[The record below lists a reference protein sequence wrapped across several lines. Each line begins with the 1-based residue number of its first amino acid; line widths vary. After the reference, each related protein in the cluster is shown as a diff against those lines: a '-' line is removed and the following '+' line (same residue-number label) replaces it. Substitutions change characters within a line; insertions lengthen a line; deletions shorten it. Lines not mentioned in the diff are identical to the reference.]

1 MVVSFN
7 AVNLSTKINIIMKH
21 QYTADKFFDNVD
33 YVSIIDTVKGIYT
46 SDGSMNVLLDFERV
60 LDESDLYAYRNWELG
75 ELVQGPDVR
84 RYSVSCVFMWPYD
97 LMPNPK
103 GGRRLVAVGCKVKF
117 AKSKI
122 KVPIEVEDYADYVP
136 GTRYPKMVERS
147 VWFVYI
153 EIPKE
158 LLDDIKE
165 GSIDLAGQT
174 IDLEEIDNAYDQD
187 LDQSGT
193 QDEEQS
199 TAPDTQ
205 GQPVA
210 PMPAM

>member
-1 MVVSFN
+1 
-7 AVNLSTKINIIMKH
+7 MKH
-21 QYTADKFFDNVD
+21 QTADKFFDNVNF
-33 YVSIIDTVKGIYT
+33 VSIVDTVKGIFT
-46 SDGSMNVLLDFERV
+46 SDGSMNTLLDFERV
-60 LDESDLYAYRNWELG
+60 LDESDLYAYKNWDLG

-103 GGRRLVAVGCKVKF
+103 GGRRLTNIGCTVKF

-122 KVPIEVEDYADYVP
+122 KVPVEVKNYDDYVP
-136 GTRYPKMVERS
+136 GTRYPKMNERS

-174 IDLEEIDNAYDQD
+174 IDLDEIDSAYDQD
-187 LDQSGT
+187 LDKTGEQEENNEGT
-193 QDEEQS
+193 Q
-199 TAPDTQ
+199 PDTTGAQVDTQQSIQ
-205 GQPVA
+205 GT
-210 PMPAM
+210 

>member
-1 MVVSFN
+1 
-7 AVNLSTKINIIMKH
+7 MKH
-21 QYTADKFFDNVD
+21 LQTADKFFDNVD
-33 YVSIIDTVKGIYT
+33 YVSIVDTIKGIYT

-103 GGRRLVAVGCKVKF
+103 GGRRLVSIGCKVKF

-122 KVPIEVEDYADYVP
+122 KVPIEIEDYEDYVP
-136 GTRYPKMVERS
+136 GTRYPKMVERP

-165 GSIDLAGQT
+165 GSIDLAGQS

-193 QDEEQS
+193 SDSEES

-205 GQPVA
+205 GQPA
-210 PMPAM
+210 TPTPAM

>member
-1 MVVSFN
+1 
-7 AVNLSTKINIIMKH
+7 MKH
-21 QYTADKFFDNVD
+21 QTADKFFDNVNF
-33 YVSIIDTVKGIYT
+33 VSIVDTVKGIFT
-46 SDGSMNVLLDFERV
+46 SDGSMNTLLDFERV
-60 LDESDLYAYRNWELG
+60 LDESDLYAYRNWDLG

-103 GGRRLVAVGCKVKF
+103 GGRRLTNIGCTVKF

-122 KVPIEVEDYADYVP
+122 KVPVEVKNYDDYVP
-136 GTRYPKMVERS
+136 GTRYPKMNERS

-174 IDLEEIDNAYDQD
+174 IDLDEIDSAYDQD
-187 LDQSGT
+187 LDKTGEQEENNEGT
-193 QDEEQS
+193 Q
-199 TAPDTQ
+199 PDTTGAQVNTQQSIQ
-205 GQPVA
+205 GT
-210 PMPAM
+210 

>member
-1 MVVSFN
+1 
-7 AVNLSTKINIIMKH
+7 MKH
-21 QYTADKFFDNVD
+21 QQTADKFFDSVNF
-33 YVSIIDTVKGIYT
+33 VSIVDTVKGIFT
-46 SDGSMNVLLDFERV
+46 SDGSMNTLLDFERV
-60 LDESDLYAYRNWELG
+60 LDESDLYAYRNWDLG

-84 RYSVSCVFMWPYD
+84 RYSVSCIFMWPYD

-103 GGRRLVAVGCKVKF
+103 GARRLTNIGCKIKF

-122 KVPIEVEDYADYVP
+122 KVPMEIKNYEDYVP
-136 GTRYPKMVERS
+136 GTRYPKMEERK

-174 IDLEEIDNAYDQD
+174 IDLEDIDNAYDKD
-187 LDQSGT
+187 LDKTS
-193 QDEEQS
+193 DEAENEGVQ
-199 TAPDTQ
+199 ADTTGAQ
-205 GQPVA
+205 VDTDVT
-210 PMPAM
+210 M

>member
-1 MVVSFN
+1 
-7 AVNLSTKINIIMKH
+7 MKH
-21 QYTADKFFDNVD
+21 LTADKFFDNVNF
-33 YVSIIDTVKGIYT
+33 VSIVDTVKGIFT
-46 SDGSMNVLLDFERV
+46 SDGSMNTLLDFERV
-60 LDESDLYAYRNWELG
+60 LDESDLYAYRNWDLG

-103 GGRRLVAVGCKVKF
+103 GARRLTNIGCNVKF

-122 KVPIEVEDYADYVP
+122 KVPMEIKNYDDYVP
-136 GTRYPKMVERS
+136 GTRYPKMEERKI
-147 VWFVYI
+147 WFVYI

-174 IDLEEIDNAYDQD
+174 IDLEDIDNAYDKD
-187 LDQSGT
+187 LEKTTDDAENEGVQ
-193 QDEEQS
+193 
-199 TAPDTQ
+199 ADTTGAQ
-205 GQPVA
+205 VDTNVT
-210 PMPAM
+210 M

>member
-1 MVVSFN
+1 
-7 AVNLSTKINIIMKH
+7 MKH
-21 QYTADKFFDNVD
+21 QTADKFFDNVNF
-33 YVSIIDTVKGIYT
+33 VSIVDTVKGIFT
-46 SDGSMNVLLDFERV
+46 SDGSMNTLLDFERV
-60 LDESDLYAYRNWELG
+60 LDESDLYAYKNWDLG

-103 GGRRLVAVGCKVKF
+103 GGRRLTNIGCTIKF

-122 KVPIEVEDYADYVP
+122 KVPVEVKNYDDYVP
-136 GTRYPKMVERS
+136 GTRYPKMNERS

-174 IDLEEIDNAYDQD
+174 IDLDEIDSAYDQD
-187 LDQSGT
+187 LDKTGEQEENNEGT
-193 QDEEQS
+193 Q
-199 TAPDTQ
+199 PDTTGAQVDTQQSIQ
-205 GQPVA
+205 GT
-210 PMPAM
+210 

>member
-1 MVVSFN
+1 
-7 AVNLSTKINIIMKH
+7 MKH
-21 QYTADKFFDNVD
+21 QQTADKFFDSVNF
-33 YVSIIDTVKGIYT
+33 VSIVDTVKGIFT
-46 SDGSMNVLLDFERV
+46 SDGSMNTLLDFERV
-60 LDESDLYAYRNWELG
+60 LDESDLYAYRNWDLG

-103 GGRRLVAVGCKVKF
+103 GARRLTNIGCKIKF

-122 KVPIEVEDYADYVP
+122 KVPMEIKNYEDYVP
-136 GTRYPKMVERS
+136 GTRYPKMEERK

-174 IDLEEIDNAYDQD
+174 IDLEDIDNAYDKD
-187 LDQSGT
+187 LDKTS
-193 QDEEQS
+193 DEAENEGVQ
-199 TAPDTQ
+199 ADTTGAQ
-205 GQPVA
+205 VDTDVT
-210 PMPAM
+210 M

>member
-1 MVVSFN
+1 
-7 AVNLSTKINIIMKH
+7 MKH
-21 QYTADKFFDNVD
+21 QTADKFFDNVNF
-33 YVSIIDTVKGIYT
+33 VSIVDTVKGIFT
-46 SDGSMNVLLDFERV
+46 SDGSMNTLLDFERV
-60 LDESDLYAYRNWELG
+60 LDESDLYAYRNWDLG

-103 GGRRLVAVGCKVKF
+103 GGRRLTNIGCTVKF

-122 KVPIEVEDYADYVP
+122 KVPVEVKNYDDYVP
-136 GTRYPKMVERS
+136 GTRYPKMNERS

-174 IDLEEIDNAYDQD
+174 IDLDEIDSAYDQD
-187 LDQSGT
+187 LDKTGEQEENNEGT
-193 QDEEQS
+193 Q
-199 TAPDTQ
+199 PDTTGAQVDTQQSIQ
-205 GQPVA
+205 GT
-210 PMPAM
+210 

>member
-1 MVVSFN
+1 
-7 AVNLSTKINIIMKH
+7 MKH
-21 QYTADKFFDNVD
+21 ETADNFFDNVD
-33 YVSIIDTVKGIYT
+33 YVSIIDTVKGIFT
-46 SDGSMNVLLDFERV
+46 SDGSMSTLLDFERV

-75 ELVQGPDVR
+75 ELVQGPTVK
-84 RYSVSCVFMWPYD
+84 RYSVNCIFMWPYD

-103 GGRRLVAVGCKVKF
+103 GARRLVAIGCKVKF

-122 KVPIEVEDYADYVP
+122 EVPVEVKDYEDYVS
-136 GTRYPKMVERS
+136 GTRYPKMKPKQ

-174 IDLEEIDNAYDQD
+174 IDLEELDNSYDED
-187 LDQSGT
+187 LDKDDG
-193 QDEEQS
+193 QDEDENQADTDAMAEPQS
-199 TAPDTQ
+199 PTA
-205 GQPVA
+205 A
-210 PMPAM
+210 PPM